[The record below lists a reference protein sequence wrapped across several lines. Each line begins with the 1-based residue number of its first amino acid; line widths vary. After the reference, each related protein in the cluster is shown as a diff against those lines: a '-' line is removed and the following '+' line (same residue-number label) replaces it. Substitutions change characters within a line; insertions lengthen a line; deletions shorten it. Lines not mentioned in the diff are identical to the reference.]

1 MPFGEFNLIRKFFTK
16 TYQRSD
22 VSLGVGG
29 DAAVVNVPQG
39 KQLVVTTDTLVAGVH
54 FPEATS
60 PRDIAYK
67 SIVVNLSDLA
77 AMGAEPAWLTLCIN
91 LPEVDHDWLQA
102 FSESFYQT
110 CEQFQ
115 AQLIGGDTVQGP
127 LSVTVQAMGLVDSGK
142 VLQRGGAQPGDLI
155 YVSGTLGDAAIGLDM
170 VLGKRA
176 ENDDRDWFISRL
188 NRPEPRIE
196 LGLAASAY
204 CSAAIDISDGLD
216 ADLGH
221 VLEASGCGA
230 TVNVDSVPLSDA
242 AKRCFEHQGE
252 IDWTKVLASG
262 DDYELCL
269 TVAPENETQLVEAA
283 TSVSVPVS
291 KVGEITAS
299 TEVRL
304 LDDEGK
310 EIKLKDTGYDHF
322 S

>member
-1 MPFGEFNLIRKFFTK
+1 MPFGEFNLIRKFFTR

-22 VSLGVGG
+22 VSLGVGD

-54 FPEATS
+54 FPEETS

-77 AMGAEPAWLTLCIN
+77 AMGAEPAWLTLCVN

-110 CEQFQ
+110 CERFHV
-115 AQLIGGDTVQGP
+115 QLIGGDTVQGP
-127 LSVTVQAMGLVDSGK
+127 LSITVQAMGLVDSGK
-142 VLQRGGAQPGDLI
+142 VLQRSGAQAGDLI
-155 YVSGTLGDAAIGLDM
+155 YVSGTLGDAAIGLAM
-170 VLGKRA
+170 VQGRCA
-176 ENDDRDWFISRL
+176 QNDDSDWFIGRL

-196 LGLAASAY
+196 LGLAAAPY
-204 CSAAIDISDGLD
+204 CSAAIDISDGLA
-216 ADLGH
+216 ADLSH
-221 VLEASGCGA
+221 VLEAGTCGA
-230 TVNVDSVPLSDA
+230 TVYVDSVPLSVE
-242 AKRCFEHQGE
+242 AKRYFEQQGD
-252 IDWTKVLASG
+252 IDWTQVLASG

-269 TVAPENETQLVEAA
+269 TVSPENETRLVEAA

-291 KVGEITAS
+291 KVGEITEDPAM
-299 TEVRL
+299 RL
-304 LDDEGK
+304 LEDAGN
-310 EIKLKDTGYDHF
+310 EIKLKDAGYDHF